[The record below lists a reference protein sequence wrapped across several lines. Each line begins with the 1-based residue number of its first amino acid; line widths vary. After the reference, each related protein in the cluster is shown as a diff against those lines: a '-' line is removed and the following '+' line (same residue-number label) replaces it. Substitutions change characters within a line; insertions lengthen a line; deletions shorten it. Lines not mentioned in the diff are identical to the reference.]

1 MLIELRDHGPG
12 VPPEQLAQLAEPF
25 YRPDGARQR
34 GTGGVGLGL
43 YLARMVAQAHGGR
56 LLLRNAEPGLLA
68 QVVLPAHSDLQ
79 SNQ

>member
-1 MLIELRDHGPG
+1 
-12 VPPEQLAQLAEPF
+12 
-25 YRPDGARQR
+25 
-34 GTGGVGLGL
+34 
-43 YLARMVAQAHGGR
+43 MVAQAHGGR